1 MPAHGLKAV
10 GHCTAGRG
18 AEPAVGGVVVDAPPL
33 PPLPPLLAA
42 VLVVAGAATVAA
54 GGAGGAAGAA
64 LAASSCGDEDGRAA
78 GRETLALIDLGE

>member
-10 GHCTAGRG
+10 GPCTAGRG

-33 PPLPPLLAA
+33 PPFAFACGGSCCCGAP
-42 VLVVAGAATVAA
+42 VARWCRS
-54 GGAGGAAGAA
+54 AAGAA